1 MSANFEKKKEVVKEI
16 QEKFANAKS
25 VVLSDYRGLNVAETT
40 ELREKF
46 REAGV
51 EYKVYKNNLVKL
63 AVKGTDFEEITA
75 DLTGPNAI
83 AFGYED
89 PVVPAKVIKDFA
101 KEHENLSLKTGI
113 IEGEYFGSEK
123 MLKIAE
129 IPSKDELIVRFLSSI
144 KSPVNNFVYL
154 LNNIKDEMETEE
166 A

>member
-113 IEGEYFGSEK
+113 IEGEYFGAEK

-154 LNNIKDEMETEE
+154 LNNIKNEMETEE

>member
-113 IEGEYFGSEK
+113 IEGEYFGAEK

>member
-63 AVKGTDFEEITA
+63 AIKGTDFEGITA

-101 KEHENLSLKTGI
+101 KGHEKLSLKTGI
-113 IEGEYFGSEK
+113 IEGEYFGAEK

-129 IPSKDELIVRFLSSI
+129 IPSKDELIVKFLSSI

-154 LNNIKDEMETEE
+154 LNNIKDEMETKE